1 MFANPESALNHLVEQ
16 SQKAMVPLNEAQ
28 LASVMIHNARNTI
41 IIALQKAVK
50 FDERVAADAKSAA
63 EPAVKPV

>member
-28 LASVMIHNARNTI
+28 LQSVMIHNARNTI
-41 IIALQKAVK
+41 IIALQKAQQW
-50 FDERVAADAKSAA
+50 DAA
-63 EPAVKPV
+63 EAEKKAKKEPEAKPS